1 MILLQTTWADIAV
14 AWILD
19 MLVKKDND
27 IEVKFPR
34 LYTLMK
40 NFYRLPKIKNF
51 LVSRSRTNMIEQLA
65 HFCATAS
72 SSQLQTLVTNNFNTL
87 IN

>member
-40 NFYRLPKIKNF
+40 KFYRLSKIKNF
-51 LVSRSRTNMIEQLA
+51 LDSRSRTNMLEQLA

-72 SSQLQTLVTNNFNTL
+72 SSQLQTLVTTNFNTL